1 MNIAGPISALI
12 AANSIANGLLGGRVY
27 ANVLLQEGALPAAAI
42 SITDDTPNNT
52 KTGPSD
58 LDRILLQIDIY
69 GNTYTEAAQT
79 SDAVRAAIDYQVD
92 EDNNIAGIFFL
103 RTRDI
108 YSDRPQKHRQL
119 SEYSVML
126 TRSV

>member
-12 AANSIANGLLGGRVY
+12 AADTTANELLGGRVY
-27 ANVLLQEGALPAAAI
+27 ANVLLQEGVLPAAAI
-42 SITDDTPNNT
+42 SITDDAPNAT

-58 LDRILLQIDIY
+58 LDRILVQIDIY
-69 GNTYTEAAQT
+69 GNTYTEAAQA
-79 SDAVRAAIDYQVD
+79 SDAVRAAIDYRVD
-92 EDNNIAGIFFL
+92 NANNIAGIFFL

-108 YSDRPQKHRQL
+108 YSDRPLKHRRL

>member
-58 LDRILLQIDIY
+58 LDRILVQIDIY

-126 TRSV
+126 TRSI